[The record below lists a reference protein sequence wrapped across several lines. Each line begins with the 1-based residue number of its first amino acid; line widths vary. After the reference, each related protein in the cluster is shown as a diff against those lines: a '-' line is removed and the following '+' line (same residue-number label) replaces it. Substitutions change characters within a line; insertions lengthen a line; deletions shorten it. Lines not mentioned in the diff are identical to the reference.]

1 MSDTVLRT
9 AVGNYGHTTPL
20 KDGTVGSE
28 SFSMEHIEVSPV
40 TSIFRRMVRE
50 LEFDVAEMALSTY
63 LCARAHGKQ
72 FTGIPIFLTR
82 AFYHGGLSVN
92 RRSGIESPKDLEG
105 RRVGVRSYTLTP
117 GVWTRGL
124 LQTEYGVDL
133 DSVKWVLSG
142 DEHVAEYVAPS
153 NVVSSSNS
161 NLGEMLL
168 SGEIDAAIGAG
179 AVDSPDI
186 VPLFDEPDASD
197 AAWHGRTG
205 IYPIS
210 HMVVVKNAALES
222 NPELARELCSTFQAS
237 KTLYMQRLR
246 SGDATDAGDRGL
258 LKMADVVGD
267 DPIPYGV
274 ESSRRTLEA
283 FVGFNVEQ
291 KVIPETVDVD
301 ALFPAE
307 TLGPPLAG
315 VGLGLERRFA
325 GRRT

>member
-1 MSDTVLRT
+1 MTATVLRT

-20 KDGTVGSE
+20 KDGTVSSD
-28 SFSMEHIEVSPV
+28 SFGMEHIEVSPV

-92 RRSGIESPKDLEG
+92 RRSGIETPKDLEG
-105 RRVGVRSYTLTP
+105 KRVGVRSYTLTP

-133 DSVKWVLSG
+133 DAVTWVLSG

-161 NLGEMLL
+161 HLGEMLV

-179 AVDSPDI
+179 PVDSPDV
-186 VPLFDEPDASD
+186 VPLFDGADAAD
-197 AAWHGRTG
+197 AAWHRKTG

-222 NPELARELCSTFQAS
+222 NSDLAQELCSTF
-237 KTLYMQRLR
+237 KTAKSLYMERLQ
-246 SGDATDAGDRGL
+246 SGDANDSADRA
-258 LKMADVVGD
+258 LKNMAEVVGD

-274 ESSRRTLEA
+274 ESSRKTLET
-283 FVGFNVEQ
+283 FVGFNVDQ
-291 KVIPETVDVD
+291 KVIPTHVDVEELFHAATL
-301 ALFPAE
+301 ALA
-307 TLGPPLAG
+307 
-315 VGLGLERRFA
+315 
-325 GRRT
+325 

>member
-1 MSDTVLRT
+1 MTQTVLRT

-20 KDGTVGSE
+20 KDGAVSSD
-28 SFSMEHIEVSPV
+28 SFAMEHIEVSPV

-82 AFYHGGLSVN
+82 AFYHGGISVN

-105 RRVGVRSYTLTP
+105 KRVGVRSYTLTP

-133 DSVKWVLSG
+133 GTVTWVLSG
-142 DEHVAEYVAPS
+142 DEHVAEYVAPD

-161 NLGEMLL
+161 NLGEMLA

-179 AVDSPDI
+179 VVDSPDV
-186 VPLFDEPDASD
+186 VPLFDGAADAD
-197 AAWHGRTG
+197 AAWHHKTS

-222 NPELARELCSTFQAS
+222 NPDLAQELCSTFQTAKS
-237 KTLYMQRLR
+237 LYMGRLQ
-246 SGDATDAGDRGL
+246 SGEANDAADRAL
-258 LKMADVVGD
+258 QNMAQVVGD

-274 ESSRRTLEA
+274 ESSRKTLEA
-283 FVGFNVEQ
+283 FIRFNVDQ
-291 KVIPETVDVD
+291 RVIPTHVDVEE
-301 ALFPAE
+301 LFPAE
-307 TLGPPLAG
+307 TLAL
-315 VGLGLERRFA
+315 
-325 GRRT
+325 